1 MCLPRTQ
8 RQKQKIRQPLKPLFP
23 GYFFA
28 RFDPIK
34 NVRAVHFARGVA
46 YVVRRKEI
54 PVHVPPQAMIEL
66 RLMSPDGVL
75 EIPDQP
81 HRIGDKVTAISGLFI
96 GDEGKVTQ
104 LIPSRQRI
112 KVLFEILGRDTEI
125 EIDENEVGVKP
136 MNCPAHA
143 IIFQST
149 LRSYRDLP
157 LRLAEFGSCHRNEP
171 SGTLHGIMRVRNF
184 VQDDAHI

>member
-1 MCLPRTQ
+1 MISENQDGMSDWSEGWYCVRAKPRMELAAASALSTLEEVEVFLPRTQ
-8 RQKQKIRQPLKPLFP
+8 RQNQKIRQPLKPLFP

-34 NVRAVHFARGVA
+34 NVRAIHFARGVA

-54 PVHVPPQAMIEL
+54 PVHVPSQAMIEL

-112 KVLFEILGRDTEI
+112 KVLFVILGRDTEI
-125 EIDENEVGVKP
+125 EIDENEVEFPSDHPIK
-136 MNCPAHA
+136 A
-143 IIFQST
+143 I
-149 LRSYRDLP
+149 
-157 LRLAEFGSCHRNEP
+157 
-171 SGTLHGIMRVRNF
+171 
-184 VQDDAHI
+184 